1 MKSVTAREFFDAP
14 GLVKSLQ
21 PGQSLV
27 VTDKGI
33 PTFTVIKTGK
43 RRAKTRADLEREAAE
58 ISAEDRP
65 KVNFTAA
72 IKQLKQR

>member
-1 MKSVTAREFFDAP
+1 
-14 GLVKSLQ
+14 
-21 PGQSLV
+21 V
-27 VTDKGI
+27 VTDKGA
-33 PTFTVIKTGK
+33 PAFTVIKTGK

-58 ISAEDRP
+58 ISAEVRP